1 MSERTQVIILYIEL
15 IAILILFIL
24 CGIEWIRQKLWE
36 FSMEEVEWDLREPKI
51 NWKRLWKRLI
61 GDMIEGKEQDE

>member
-15 IAILILFIL
+15 IAVLILSIL

-36 FSMEEVEWDLREPKI
+36 FSMEGVEWDLREPKI
-51 NWKRLWKRLI
+51 NWKRLWRRLI
-61 GDMIEGKEQDE
+61 GV